1 MKKPLLPPLL
11 APFFALLL
19 AVFLSSCASVKKVE
33 SGKNTVGERLMVDI
47 QGNWNHLDFPGIKPA
62 QVWTMEGVTVDE
74 FLIYSGIQDGQP
86 MHPANPSAS
95 KQKDFV
101 FRSAMQ
107 IEEVVALFEGVL
119 TRDGSSFKLL
129 KLAPYPFAGRK
140 GYRFEYERVGKVD
153 NVHQLG
159 LGFGAIDKGELFA
172 LIYQAPRLTFFP
184 RHKDRVEAIAKSVV
198 FN

>member
-1 MKKPLLPPLL
+1 MNK
-11 APFFALLL
+11 LLL
-19 AVFLSSCASVKKVE
+19 LVLLVFLSSCGTVRKVE
-33 SGKNTVGERLMVDI
+33 TGKNTVGERLMVDI

-62 QVWTMEGVTVDE
+62 QIWTMEGVTVDE
-74 FLIYSGIQDGQP
+74 FLIYSGIKDGQP
-86 MHPANPSAS
+86 MHPENPGAG
-95 KQKDFV
+95 KQKNFV
-101 FRSAMQ
+101 FRSTMQ

-129 KLAPYPFAGRK
+129 KLEPYPFAGRK

-184 RHKDRVEAIAKSVV
+184 RHKDRVEAIAKSVAI
-198 FN
+198 N